1 MQPPRTAGL
10 VTGCATNANL
20 GRDQLILVTDD
31 HLKSLGDQTWTNI
44 REKQKRADEPAK
56 RAELEAVGKR
66 IVDASG
72 RTDENWEFEIFE
84 GPPNAFVLP
93 GGKVGF
99 FSGLYPHMENEAQ
112 IANVLGHETGH
123 VAARHAAERYSHAI
137 LASVAVSIAVVLITR
152 GRGNAL
158 STQAIAGVLGTG
170 VTYGILNPYSR
181 EHELEADKLGLNY
194 MAGAGYDPREA
205 PKFWDN
211 MAHDSRRREKPLE
224 FLSTHPA
231 DEVRVAALQAE
242 MPNAVRFYDQSPA
255 RRMVSA
261 PAAAPATAP
270 APEPASVAV
279 LSTAPMASPAP
290 APPVLRPPISAP
302 PTMPAVLAPAAKAP
316 AASAVAIK
324 SSAPSL
330 TSTVAPGAASGVD
343 VTCRVQSLT
352 LRVTA
357 ERCLDVGGVIAP

>member
-1 MQPPRTAGL
+1 MLTRRHATSLLLGSAAGL
-10 VTGCATNANL
+10 VTGCSTNANL

-31 HLKSLGDQTWTNI
+31 HLKSLGEQTWINI
-44 REKQKRADEPAK
+44 REKQTRADEPAK

-66 IVDASG
+66 IIDASG

-99 FSGLYPHMENEAQ
+99 FTGLYPHAENEAQ

-123 VAARHAAERYSHAI
+123 IAGRHAAERYSQAL
-137 LASVAVSIAVVLITR
+137 LASVAVGIAVALITR

-158 STQAIAGVLGTG
+158 SAQAIAGVLGAG
-170 VTYGILNPYSR
+170 VTYGILMPYSR
-181 EHELEADKLGLNY
+181 AHELEADKLGLNY

-205 PKFWDN
+205 PKFWDS
-211 MAHDSRRREKPLE
+211 MGRDSRRRDKPIE
-224 FLSTHPA
+224 FLSTHPT

-242 MPNAVRFYDQSPA
+242 MPNAVRSYDQSPA
-255 RRMVSA
+255 RRAMRALAPVASPAEA
-261 PAAAPATAP
+261 PAAVPVAAPT
-270 APEPASVAV
+270 
-279 LSTAPMASPAP
+279 
-290 APPVLRPPISAP
+290 
-302 PTMPAVLAPAAKAP
+302 PTMPAAFVPAASPGVAPAA
-316 AASAVAIK
+316 AIK

-330 TSTVAPGAASGVD
+330 TPAAPGAAAGAE

-352 LRVTA
+352 LRITA
-357 ERCLDVGGVIAP
+357 ERCLDVGGMMAP